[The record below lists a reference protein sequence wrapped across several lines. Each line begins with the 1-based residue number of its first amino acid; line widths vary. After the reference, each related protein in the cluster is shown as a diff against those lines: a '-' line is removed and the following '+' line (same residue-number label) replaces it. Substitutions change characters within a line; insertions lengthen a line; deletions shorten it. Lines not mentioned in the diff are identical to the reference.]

1 MRSRLAL
8 SLLTLLQLGLA
19 IAAASQVR
27 DLIDYGTEILPR
39 AVLLVLAVLASAIV
53 AARATFGRP
62 ESLTSRTALFIVCQ
76 LVSMVTIL
84 VLLFGPGPSG
94 LALPFTPLPPN
105 EIFGSQWAL
114 ATISY
119 ALLLTIPVAVST
131 LAVAGWHLY
140 VHAPASGA
148 SVIPRSLGF
157 WVLGA
162 VCAVALVTGV
172 YTWRFNAAQDPLVWV
187 PGLFEPGSR
196 TTERYRRLV
205 AMPLKDRQ
213 RLRPV
218 VLDGLTRPE
227 ACSQAFAAYVL
238 IAAGIDDGSGMT
250 RLRAILRTPD
260 ADCAVRLLV
269 RGGAGGPGDSLGA
282 AGAPALP
289 ELIELLKRP
298 ATSGDEEM
306 FVSRVALAVGGI
318 GPAAAQAVPWLLGH
332 ASARSEYLRGNAAD
346 AIDRIDP
353 AFAARCVANVTSMV
367 EAARSPVL
375 TLRPECLPPGD
386 AGR

>member
-27 DLIDYGTEILPR
+27 DLIAYGTEILPR
-39 AVLLVLAVLASAIV
+39 AVLLVFAVLASAIV

-162 VCAVALVTGV
+162 VCQEAGGDAPRSTAAAPRGPRWPDAPGGLLPGV
-172 YTWRFNAAQDPLVWV
+172 RGLRAHRGRHRRWQRHDEASRDPADAGR
-187 PGLFEPGSR
+187 GLCGE
-196 TTERYRRLV
+196 
-205 AMPLKDRQ
+205 
-213 RLRPV
+213 
-218 VLDGLTRPE
+218 
-227 ACSQAFAAYVL
+227 
-238 IAAGIDDGSGMT
+238 AAGARWG
-250 RLRAILRTPD
+250 R
-260 ADCAVRLLV
+260 
-269 RGGAGGPGDSLGA
+269 GAGGQPRRGRRACTAGAHRTAEA
-282 AGAPALP
+282 AGD
-289 ELIELLKRP
+289 ERRRGDVRV
-298 ATSGDEEM
+298 TS
-306 FVSRVALAVGGI
+306 RLGGWRDRSGCGSG
-318 GPAAAQAVPWLLGH
+318 GPV
-332 ASARSEYLRGNAAD
+332 
-346 AIDRIDP
+346 
-353 AFAARCVANVTSMV
+353 AARACQRAQ
-367 EAARSPVL
+367 
-375 TLRPECLPPGD
+375 
-386 AGR
+386 